1 MMRRAFSSTG
11 MTIRHLFALAVPA
24 LVVVGSVALEA
35 QRPFN
40 DRDLEKM
47 GMRQLPMLPDDEDER
62 AIVANVRKTPA
73 ENLDPAL
80 PPMELDA
87 WLAGTLLSYD
97 PNVTPVEWRL
107 DRCEDFT
114 TDVPD
119 DSSEL
124 CVVAKSENISPSAE
138 KSLTLILA
146 VGDWSSAAGRWVI
159 RPSAIHDLFIQTDAN
174 SLDVRSLGE
183 LTATFDVPA
192 DRWPTVELKLA
203 VDAVPLRALPGD
215 TVTFRVKVRNTGKR
229 DAPRAEI
236 KFGASFE
243 DMPDDGKEYR
253 YQWFPAIA
261 AGREVVAELPVQL
274 PEGRGI
280 FHASVYAFS
289 SGKRLKATNTSTN
302 STFLWVH
309 QVTDP
314 PELPAVPPIR
324 DAPR

>member
-1 MMRRAFSSTG
+1 
-11 MTIRHLFALAVPA
+11 MTTRHLFALAVTA
-24 LVVVGSVALEA
+24 LVVVGSRAIEA

-40 DRDLEKM
+40 DRELEKM
-47 GMRQLPMLPDDEDER
+47 GMRQLPMLPDDEEER
-62 AIVANVRKTPA
+62 AIVAYVRKTPA

-97 PNVTPVEWRL
+97 PNATQVEWRL
-107 DRCEDFT
+107 DRCEDVT
-114 TDVPD
+114 TDFPD
-119 DSSEL
+119 YSSEL
-124 CVVAKSENISPSAE
+124 CVVAKSERISPSAE
-138 KSLTLILA
+138 KSLMLILA
-146 VGDWSSAAGRWVI
+146 VGGWPQSGEGRWVI
-159 RPSAIHDLFIQTDAN
+159 RPPAIRELFIQTDAN
-174 SLDVRSLGE
+174 SLDIHSLSG
-183 LTATFDVPA
+183 LTAAFDVPA
-192 DRWPTVELKLA
+192 ERWPTVELELA
-203 VDAVPLRALPGD
+203 VDASPIRALPGD

-236 KFGASFE
+236 KFGASFS
-243 DMPDDGKEYR
+243 DMPDDGKDYR

-261 AGREVVAELPVQL
+261 AGREVLAELPVRL

-280 FHASVYAFS
+280 FHASVYLFS
-289 SGKRLKATNTSTN
+289 SGKRIKAKNTPSN

-314 PELPAVPPIR
+314 PEMRPVPPTR